1 MSKKT
6 ALSPNS
12 VARAK
17 AALMWAGVIFVWSL
31 LLLLAAT
38 SYELW
43 SLPEPSRQ
51 TELLKLVEALFA
63 WDVIT
68 GAVAVGFGAKFH
80 DAIEQRLY
88 GYFPRAR
95 TEGSAND
102 R

>member
-1 MSKKT
+1 MSSQT
-6 ALSPNS
+6 ALSENS

-17 AALMWAGVIFVWSL
+17 AALMWAGVAFVWSL

-38 SYELW
+38 FYQLW

-51 TELLKLVEALFA
+51 TELLKLVNAFFS

-68 GAVAVGFGAKFH
+68 GAVAVGFGARFH

-95 TEGSAND
+95 TEESAND

>member
-1 MSKKT
+1 MSSQT
-6 ALSPNS
+6 ALSEHS

-17 AALMWAGVIFVWSL
+17 AALMWAGVAFVWSL

-38 SYELW
+38 FYQLW

-51 TELLKLVEALFA
+51 TKLLKLVETLFA

-80 DAIEQRLY
+80 GAIEQLLS
-88 GYFPRAR
+88 GNSSRAR